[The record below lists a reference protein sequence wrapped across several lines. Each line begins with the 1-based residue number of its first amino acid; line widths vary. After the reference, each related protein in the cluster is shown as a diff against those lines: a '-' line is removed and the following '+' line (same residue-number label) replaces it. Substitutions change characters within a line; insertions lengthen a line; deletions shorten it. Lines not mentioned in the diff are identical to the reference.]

1 MARINKRFY
10 KVLRLSFVVIIIT
23 IIFIACSKYIS
34 DDSVSVSDY
43 KKYLQSYLDSNSNI
57 GFIDSI
63 SSSNTDS
70 NSNNIDDISSS
81 PSNNENKK
89 TKNKNEISTDNLLA
103 DTLSTIANVEKITKA
118 QKFFDQIFQNI
129 IDFSPSGQCSRKY
142 KEGCKIKEGVNSRP
156 EHYDL
161 FPTLSHQSLINC
173 LDLSANEIKNLSET
187 HKKYV
192 DSLGVTLPNDI
203 YKGNGIVTVGGGRFS
218 LMAFLIIKN
227 LRDLGSK
234 LPVEVFIP
242 PGENRELE
250 FCNNLLPQYNAKCI
264 YIDRILSPKMTQKFK
279 FKGYQF
285 KSLAMV
291 ASSFENLLLLDA
303 DNFPVKNL
311 DLIFNK
317 EPFKSNGLILWPD
330 YWRRSTTPYF
340 YEIAGIPIDLNTR
353 VRNSYDDLTP
363 PEVYTKDI
371 NDLKDVPLHDLKG
384 TMPDSSTESG
394 QLLINKKKHLG
405 TMLLSLYYNVNGP
418 TWYYPIF
425 TQKAAGEGDK
435 ETFIAA
441 ATFYDLPYYQVKSN
455 TDVDGYFDELGF
467 HGVAMLQYDFIQD
480 FKLYELAKHDISIK
494 YGLIGNSNKKQKQN
508 KINYDPNYTLA
519 DFEKYFKTKENHDIM
534 FIHSNFPKFDPVQ
547 LSKEKKLMNEK
558 DQHFRGYNGLS
569 KFGQYDIELSNF
581 KIFNEFF
588 CSKKKVPY
596 FPYVFEALKDSP
608 TGWEDMCKYITDR
621 LKFLIDTHEEAI
633 SDAKA

>member
-1 MARINKRFY
+1 MAIINRRFY

-23 IIFIACSKYIS
+23 IIFITCSNYIS
-34 DDSVSVSDY
+34 DGGISVNDY
-43 KKYLQSYLDSNSNI
+43 KEYLQDYLESNSKI

-63 SSSNTDS
+63 YN
-70 NSNNIDDISSS
+70 NNNNNNNI
-81 PSNNENKK
+81 N
-89 TKNKNEISTDNLLA
+89 DNLVA
-103 DTLSTIANVEKITKA
+103 DTLSNIEQKVEDTTKA

-129 IDFSPSGQCSRKY
+129 IDFSPTGQCSRKY
-142 KEGCKIKEGVNSRP
+142 KENCKIKEGINSRP
-156 EHYDL
+156 EHYSI
-161 FPTLSHQSLINC
+161 FHTLSYQNLIDC
-173 LDLSANEIKNLSET
+173 LDLSNDEIKNLSES

-192 DSLGVTLPNDI
+192 ESLGVTLPNNI

-227 LRDLGSK
+227 LRDLGST

-242 PGENRELE
+242 PSEDKELE
-250 FCNNLLPQYNAKCI
+250 FCNHLLPQYNAKCI
-264 YIDRILSPKMTQKFK
+264 YIDRILSPRMIQRFK

-303 DNFPVKNL
+303 DNFPVKKL
-311 DLIFNK
+311 DSIFNE

-330 YWRRSTTPYF
+330 YWRRSTTPYY
-340 YEIAGIPIDLNTR
+340 YEIAGIPINLNTR

-363 PEVYTKDI
+363 PEVYTEDMKNLI
-371 NDLKDVPLHDLKG
+371 DVPLHDLKG
-384 TMPDSSTESG
+384 TMPDPSTESG

-441 ATFYDLPYYQVKSN
+441 ATFYDLPYYQVKTN
-455 TDVDGYFDELGF
+455 TDVDGYFDDSGF

-494 YGLIGNSNKKQKQN
+494 YGLQENNNNKKKLK

-534 FIHSNFPKFDPVQ
+534 FIHSNLPKFDPVQ
-547 LSKEKKLMNEK
+547 LSKEKMLINGNG
-558 DQHFRGYNGLS
+558 QHFRGYNGLS
-569 KFGQYDIELSNF
+569 KFGNFDIELSNF
-581 KIFNEFF
+581 KIFNQFF
-588 CSKKKVPY
+588 CSKEKVPY
-596 FPYVFEALKDSP
+596 FPYVSEALKDSP
-608 TGWEDMCKYITDR
+608 TGWEDMCKYIIDR
-621 LKFLIDTHEEAI
+621 LKFLIDTHEEAV
-633 SDAKA
+633 SGGKS